1 MKKLLI
7 ASYDMEVGGVE
18 RSLAGMLNHFDY
30 RSYAVDLMLYRHTG
44 EFMELLPSA
53 AKLLPE
59 QPPYATFR
67 KSIYEVFRSGH
78 FMIGLGRLLS
88 RLHASAVGKRKGL
101 KELGYLQMQLMW
113 KYILPFLPRLDP
125 EYDAAISYLWP
136 HDFVADKVS
145 ARTKIAWIHTDYST
159 VETDVNMDLKM
170 WDKFD
175 RIVAVSEACKES
187 FLAKY
192 GSLENKVIVI
202 ENMTSP
208 EFIRSMAVKE
218 SAGDM
223 ARDPRFKLVTVAR
236 LSHAKGIDNA
246 VRALKLLKDRGY
258 DDIAWYVVGYG
269 GDEELI
275 QGLIA
280 ESGLEDQFILLG
292 KQINPYPYIHCG
304 DLYVQPSRYEGKAVT
319 VTEAKILGKPVLI
332 TDYTTSRSQV
342 TDGVDGRITA
352 LSVEGIADGIEELY
366 LQSGVREKLADHCRK
381 TDYGNS
387 LELEKLYRCMDE
399 TDAKEGVLSAV

>member
-30 RSYAVDLMLYRHTG
+30 ESYAVDLMLYRHAG
-44 EFMELLPSA
+44 EFMELLPA
-53 AKLLPE
+53 AANLLPE
-59 QPPYATFR
+59 QPTYSTFR
-67 KSIYEVFRSGH
+67 KSIYETFRGGH
-78 FMIGLGRLLS
+78 LLIGLGRLLS
-88 RLHASAVGKRKGL
+88 RLHASMPGRKAST
-101 KELGYLQMQLMW
+101 ESGYYQMQLMW
-113 KYILPFLPRLDP
+113 KYTLPFLPRLNQ

-136 HDFVADKVS
+136 HCFVADKVT

-159 VETDVNMDLKM
+159 VETNVAMDLKM

-175 RIVAVSEACKES
+175 RIVAVSEACKAS

-192 GSLENKVIVI
+192 PSLEPKVIVM
-202 ENMTSP
+202 ENLTSP
-208 EFIRSMAVKE
+208 EFIRTMAAKE
-218 SAGDM
+218 SAGEM
-223 ARDPRFKLVTVAR
+223 ARDARFKLVTVAR

-246 VRALKLLKDRGY
+246 VRALKLLRERGY

-269 GDEELI
+269 GDEAMI
-275 QGLIA
+275 RGLI
-280 ESGLEDQFILLG
+280 EEYGLQDRFILLG
-292 KQINPYPYIHCG
+292 KQINPYPYIRCA

-342 TDGVDGRITA
+342 SDGVDGRIAA
-352 LSVEGIADGIEELY
+352 LSAEGIADGIEELY
-366 LQSGVREKLADHCRK
+366 LRPGEREKLADHCRR

-387 LELEKLYRCMDE
+387 SELEKLYRCMDE
-399 TDAKEGVLSAV
+399 ADAKEDVLSAV